1 VAHLEL
7 SKYLLYFSASTIFAK
22 AEWLVNFSQREGLKY
37 KENYPLTDKENYPL
51 TEVNQPDGMQKLSK
65 NLYFLLKK

>member
-1 VAHLEL
+1 MAHLEL

-37 KENYPLTDKENYPL
+37 KENYPLT
-51 TEVNQPDGMQKLSK
+51 EVNQPDGMQKLSK